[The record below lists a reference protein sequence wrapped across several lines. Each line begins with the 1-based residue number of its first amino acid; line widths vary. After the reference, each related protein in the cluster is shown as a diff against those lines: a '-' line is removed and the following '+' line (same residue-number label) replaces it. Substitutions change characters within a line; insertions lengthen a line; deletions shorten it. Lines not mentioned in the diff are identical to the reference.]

1 MNIDSIV
8 SYAIFLSMI
17 IAVIY
22 FVSSTYPSFEYRY
35 QLEELKFQKAIS
47 KYELGEN
54 YEVIT
59 KIKCIHLPNYF
70 KNSDIE
76 VNGNFVISNV
86 SYSVNGTAIVIINN
100 TVTRASYVSGNTIA
114 YIYGTEICPNLII
127 SDVVHGNKTSYSV
140 TFTENYEENGIEFE
154 KIYRRWLK

>member
-47 KYELGEN
+47 KYDLGEN
-54 YEVIT
+54 YEIVT

-86 SYSVNGTAIVIINN
+86 SYSINGTAIVINN
-100 TVTRASYVSGNTIA
+100 TLAGKSIA

-127 SDVVHGNKTSYSV
+127 SDIIHGNKTSYSI
-140 TFTENYEENGIEFE
+140 TYTEDYEENGIEFE
-154 KIYRRWLK
+154 KIYRRWLE